1 MRRGAAFLQARS
13 RRGGRDGGVCVGGWE
28 GSGDAEAEWEG
39 EGEVEVEVIARVLGG
54 REGVGGVAGVWD

>member
-1 MRRGAAFLQARS
+1 M
-13 RRGGRDGGVCVGGWE
+13 CVGGWE